1 LKSSTPRNFGTGLKD
16 WEATTS
22 KIQGRSFIQKI
33 SSGRAIMKRV
43 IKKRWIGA
51 GLVFSFCFL
60 LSCSGLGKP
69 QTSKFILLSST
80 IGPIDAG
87 IVGLLENEFE
97 KDTGIRVRHVGSGT
111 GAALDIARKGN
122 VDLVLVHA
130 KSLEE
135 KFVNEG
141 FGTERIDLM
150 YNDFVI
156 VGPSDDPAGIK
167 GIKLATEALR
177 KISEKKATFISRGD
191 KSGTHVAEMELWGK
205 AGIKPSGSWYVVYEK
220 GATGNVPTLRYT
232 DEKSAYTVIDRAT
245 YLTLKTQIKL
255 AVLVEK
261 DEALLNYMS
270 LITVNPQKFS
280 KVNYGDVMVFVKW
293 LTSPKK
299 GQRIIRDFGKDKYGT
314 SLFFPNSKE
323 WRMAQGTKN

>member
-1 LKSSTPRNFGTGLKD
+1 M
-16 WEATTS
+16 TS
-22 KIQGRSFIQKI
+22 KTQGKSFIQKI
-33 SSGRAIMKRV
+33 SSRTGMMKRV
-43 IKKRWIGA
+43 NKKRWIRVGLILSSCLILSCA
-51 GLVFSFCFL
+51 GLS
-60 LSCSGLGKP
+60 KP

-87 IVGLLENEFE
+87 IVGALEDAFE
-97 KDTGIRVRHVGSGT
+97 KEAGIRVRHVGSGT

-135 KFVNEG
+135 KFVQDG

-156 VGPSDDPAGIK
+156 VGPSNDPAGIK
-167 GIKLATEALR
+167 GMRLATEALR
-177 KISEKKATFISRGD
+177 KISEKKVTFISRGD
-191 KSGTHVAEMELWGK
+191 KSGTHVAEMQLWEK
-205 AGIKPSGSWYVVYEK
+205 AGIKPSGSWYVIYEK

-261 DEALLNYMS
+261 DDALLNYMT
-270 LITVNPQKFS
+270 LIPVNPQKFP
-280 KVNYGDVMVFVKW
+280 KANYADVMVFVKW

-299 GQRIIRDFGKDKYGT
+299 GQRIIKDFGKDKYG
-314 SLFFPNSKE
+314 SPLFFPNSKE
-323 WRMAQGTKN
+323 WRMAQGIKN